1 MNNMLK
7 KNVKLPVKRM
17 LLGIIK
23 SYVRLPISR
32 IVKAKLDIRSFDNTE
47 TNLPKEFVNSYAFIG
62 NIYKHLTAKIGKEKA
77 FEIMRISL
85 GTVAFMIQQHNFK
98 TVEDGRSFSNLVRN
112 QKKANSEG
120 STKMNT
126 MVILED
132 NKTEYIYKVTKCMF
146 FKLFEKLEV
155 PELTSIMCSVDNAI
169 FNFYLPN
176 SIVFSRKIGNT
187 IFEGK
192 KECDFSI
199 KNFS

>member
-1 MNNMLK
+1 
-7 KNVKLPVKRM
+7 
-17 LLGIIK
+17 
-23 SYVRLPISR
+23 
-32 IVKAKLDIRSFDNTE
+32 
-47 TNLPKEFVNSYAFIG
+47 
-62 NIYKHLTAKIGKEKA
+62 
-77 FEIMRISL
+77 
-85 GTVAFMIQQHNFK
+85 
-98 TVEDGRSFSNLVRN
+98 
-112 QKKANSEG
+112 
-120 STKMNT
+120 
-126 MVILED
+126 
-132 NKTEYIYKVTKCMF
+132 MF